1 MLSFGIV
8 LFSLLIGGIIV
19 LGSFIRLQEEEI
31 GQRLL
36 ITSRSVAEIPMIKE
50 AVSAPDGWKVINPI
64 TRRLRIIN
72 DVTYIVVMDMNRVRL
87 SDPIQE
93 RIGTQLHGADM
104 DLAFAEHTYISKVK
118 GELGTA
124 IRAYVPIMDEEHKQ
138 IGVVMAGHLLPSVG
152 EILNEKKGYIIITFL
167 LSILFGIWG
176 SWQMAKHMKK
186 QMYNLEPHEIA
197 RILRERTDTFH
208 AMHEGVIAIDNQER
222 ITIFNDKAKEIFG
235 ITKDV
240 IDCYIREVI
249 PDTRLPEILQL
260 QQPVYNQELYVGNT
274 IIMSNRVPIKV
285 NHQTVGALAIFQDM
299 TEVTNLA
306 EELTGVRKFVD
317 ALRVQNHEHMN
328 KLHTIAGLLQLGAVD
343 KALEYLFQISEQQK
357 EITNFLT
364 QQIQDKSISGLLLSK
379 VSRGKELGITVTID
393 RRSKLERFPELM
405 DHHDFVIIIG
415 NLIENA
421 FDALQQVDRE
431 NKEVYFS
438 IEQDDEI
445 LSLLV
450 EDNGCGMSQE
460 VQQQMTERGFSTKQ
474 QDHRGIGLNLVYQ
487 IVTRTNGELRCE
499 STPGMGTS
507 FVLTFPM
514 KGGTT
519 NGESTMFRST
529 D

>member
-1 MLSFGIV
+1 M

-19 LGSFIRLQEEEI
+19 LGSFIQLKEDEV

-50 AVSAPDGWKVINPI
+50 AIGEPDGWKTINPI
-64 TRRLRIIN
+64 TRRLRIMN

-93 RIGTQLHGADM
+93 RIGTEFFGKDADA
-104 DLAFAEHTYISKVK
+104 AFAEHTYTTKVK

-124 IRAYVPIMDEEHKQ
+124 IRAYVPIMDEEHRQ
-138 IGVVMAGHLLPSVG
+138 IGVVMAGHLLPSISQ
-152 EILNEKKGYIIITFL
+152 ILYEKKGYIVITFL

-176 SWQMAKHMKK
+176 SWQLAKHMKK

-208 AMHEGVIAIDNQER
+208 AMHEGVIAIDIQER

-235 ITKDV
+235 ITGDV
-240 IDCYIREVI
+240 TERYIREVI
-249 PDTRLPEILQL
+249 PDTRLPEILKL
-260 QQPVYNQELYVGNT
+260 QQPVYNQELNVGNA

-285 NHQTVGALAIFQDM
+285 NQQTVGALAIFQDL

-328 KLHTIAGLLQLGAVD
+328 KLHTIAGLLQLGAID

-357 EITNFLT
+357 EMTDFLT
-364 QQIQDKSISGLLLSK
+364 EQIKDTSISGLLLSK
-379 VSRGKELGITVTID
+379 VSRGKELGVTVTID
-393 RRSKLERFPELM
+393 RRSSLERFPDQM

-421 FDALQQVDRE
+421 FDALQQVERE
-431 NKEVYFS
+431 KKEVYFS
-438 IEQDDEI
+438 IEQDEEI

-450 EDNGCGMSQE
+450 EDNGCGMEPE
-460 VQQQMTERGFSTKQ
+460 VQQQMMERGFSTKQ
-474 QDHRGIGLNLVYQ
+474 QAHRGIGLNLVHQ
-487 IVTRTNGELRCE
+487 IISRTNGELRCE

-514 KGGTT
+514 KGGNTL
-519 NGESTMFRST
+519 G
-529 D
+529 